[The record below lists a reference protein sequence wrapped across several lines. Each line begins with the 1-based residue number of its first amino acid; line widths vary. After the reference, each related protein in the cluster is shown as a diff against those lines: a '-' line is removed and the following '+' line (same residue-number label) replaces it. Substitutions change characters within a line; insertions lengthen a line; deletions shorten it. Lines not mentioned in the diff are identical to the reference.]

1 MPKDPQHQI
10 QELRGKLEYHNHR
23 YYELDDPEIPDS
35 CYDRLI
41 RSLEDLEGR
50 YPQYRSAQSPTQ
62 KVGGSV
68 AKPFSEVVHA
78 IPMLSLGN
86 AFNRGEIE
94 SFDRRV
100 RELTGLK
107 DAEVEYVAEPKI
119 DGLAVSLRYE
129 KGWLVQAATRGD
141 GRAGENVTL
150 NMREILGDRTR
161 LRGGN
166 IPDVLEVRGEVF
178 ISRADFE
185 ALNEARRMSDRK
197 LFVNPRNAA
206 AGGLRQLDPAV
217 VGSRRL
223 QFYCY
228 SFGEVDGMPQP
239 ETHESSL
246 QGIRAFGLPVTDL
259 YRVVE
264 GVQGCLSY
272 YQDLLELR
280 PGLPF
285 DIDGVVYKVSRI
297 DWQNSLGFTARAPRW
312 AIAHKFPAQEEM
324 TTVENIELQ
333 VGRTGA
339 ITPVA
344 RLKPVFVGGVTV
356 SSATLHNRR
365 EIQRLDVRVG
375 DRVIIRRAGDVIP
388 EVLSVVVS
396 ARPCDAE
403 PFVFPQTCPV
413 CASPILYEGEG
424 IIARCSGGLTCEA
437 QKKQSI
443 KHFASRKAVDIEGL
457 GDKWVDWL
465 LCGQVI
471 ADVSDLYRLSVEDL
485 EPRYRKSSKAV
496 TNLIQSIEE
505 SKTTTLARF
514 LYSLGIPLIG
524 ETTAQ
529 TLAASLGTLERI
541 RQASKE
547 QLQEIPDVGPLVAD
561 SVVTFF
567 EQPHNRA
574 IVGKLLDAGVT
585 WPAPAGQP
593 AGDGD
598 SVFAGKTVVLT
609 GKMSMP
615 RGEATSVL
623 QSMGARVGGSITKN
637 TDYLIAATDT
647 SSKAVKAAQMGIE
660 VLDERQFLEQVNAS
674 GSPPAPLLSSLPQKR
689 ESTNA
694 GRNGEI

>member
-1 MPKDPQHQI
+1 MPKDPQRQI

-41 RSLEDLEGR
+41 RSLEDLEKR

-78 IPMLSLGN
+78 MPMLSLGN
-86 AFNRGEIE
+86 AFLDREIE

-100 RELTGLK
+100 REGMDLK

-161 LRGGN
+161 LQGGN

-217 VGSRRL
+217 IGSRRL
-223 QFYCY
+223 QLYCY
-228 SFGEVDGMPQP
+228 SFGEVDGMPYP

-246 QGIRAFGLPVTDL
+246 LQIRDFGLPVTDL

-272 YQDLLELR
+272 YQDMLELR
-280 PGLPF
+280 SGLPF

-324 TTVENIELQ
+324 TTVEDIELQ

-365 EIQRLDVRVG
+365 EIQRLDVRIG
-375 DRVIIRRAGDVIP
+375 DRVIVRRAGDVIP
-388 EVLSVVVS
+388 EVLSVVTS
-396 ARPCDAE
+396 ARPGEAE
-403 PFVFPQTCPV
+403 PFTFPEACPV
-413 CASPILYEGEG
+413 CASPVVYEGEG
-424 IIARCSGGLTCEA
+424 IIARCSGGLVCEA
-437 QKKQSI
+437 QKKQGI
-443 KHFASRKAVDIEGL
+443 KHFASRKAMDIEGL

-465 LCGQVI
+465 LSGKVI
-471 ADVSDLYRLSVEDL
+471 ADVSDLYRLSIEEL
-485 EPRYRKSSKAV
+485 EPRYQKSTKSAM
-496 TNLIQSIEE
+496 NLIQAIEK
-505 SKTTTLARF
+505 SKETTLARF
-514 LYSLGIPLIG
+514 LYSLGIPLVG
-524 ETTAQ
+524 ETTAE
-529 TLAASLGTLERI
+529 TLADNLGSLERI
-541 RQASKE
+541 QQASKDR
-547 QLQEIPDVGPLVAD
+547 LQEVPDVGPLVAD

-567 EQPHNRA
+567 EQDHNRT
-574 IVGKLLDAGVT
+574 IVEKLLDAGVW
-585 WPAPAGQP
+585 WPAPAGQT

-598 SVFAGKTVVLT
+598 SVFSGKTVVLT

-615 RGEATSVL
+615 RGEASSLL
-623 QSMGARVGGSITKN
+623 QSMGAKVGSGITKN
-637 TDYLIAATDT
+637 TDYVIAATET
-647 SSKAVKAAQMGIE
+647 SSKAVKAVKMGIE
-660 VLDERQFLEQVNAS
+660 ILDERQFLERVNPT
-674 GSPPAPLLSSLPQKR
+674 GSI
-689 ESTNA
+689 A
-694 GRNGEI
+694 GQGEGI

>member
-41 RSLEDLEGR
+41 RSLEDLEAR
-50 YPQYRSAQSPTQ
+50 YPQYRSVQSPTQ

-86 AFNRGEIE
+86 AFADGEIE
-94 SFDRRV
+94 NFDRRV

-129 KGWLVQAATRGD
+129 EGWLVQAATRGD

-150 NMREILGDRTR
+150 NMREISGDRTR
-161 LRGGN
+161 LQGED

-217 VGSRRL
+217 IASRRL

-228 SFGEVDGMPQP
+228 SLGEVDGMPYP
-239 ETHESSL
+239 ETHDASL
-246 QGIRAFGLPVTDL
+246 QRIRAFGLPVTDL
-259 YRVVE
+259 YRVVK

-272 YQDLLELR
+272 YQDMLELR
-280 PGLPF
+280 SRLPF

-297 DWQNSLGFTARAPRW
+297 DRQISLGFTARAPRW

-356 SSATLHNRR
+356 SGATLHNRK
-365 EIQRLDVRVG
+365 EVQRLDVRIG
-375 DRVIIRRAGDVIP
+375 DRVIVRRAGDVIP
-388 EVLSVVVS
+388 EVLSVVTS
-396 ARPCDAE
+396 ARPEAAE
-403 PFVFPQTCPV
+403 PFAFPQTCPV
-413 CASPILYEGEG
+413 CASPVVYEGEG
-424 IIARCSGGLTCEA
+424 IIARCSGGLVCKA
-437 QKKQSI
+437 QKKQNI
-443 KHFASRKAVDIEGL
+443 KHFASRKAMDIEGL
-457 GDKWVDWL
+457 GEKLVDWL
-465 LCGQVI
+465 VSNRVI
-471 ADVSDLYRLSVEDL
+471 ADVSDLYRFSIQDVESM
-485 EPRYRKSSKAV
+485 YRK
-496 TNLIQSIEE
+496 
-505 SKTTTLARF
+505 KTTTLANF
-514 LYSLGIPLIG
+514 LYSLGIPLVGGKTAEALADKIG
-524 ETTAQ
+524 
-529 TLAASLGTLERI
+529 SLEGIE
-541 RQASKE
+541 QASE
-547 QLQEIPDVGPLVAD
+547 GQLVEIADIGPAVA
-561 SVVTFF
+561 SNIVTFF
-567 EQPHNRA
+567 EQPRIREMVDKRRHGASIEELESTYLDKSKWATNLA
-574 IVGKLLDAGVT
+574 EALEKAKLQLLHVSCILSEFH
-585 WPAPAGQP
+585 W
-593 AGDGD
+593 
-598 SVFAGKTVVLT
+598 S
-609 GKMSMP
+609 
-615 RGEATSVL
+615 
-623 QSMGARVGGSITKN
+623 
-637 TDYLIAATDT
+637 
-647 SSKAVKAAQMGIE
+647 
-660 VLDERQFLEQVNAS
+660 ERR
-674 GSPPAPLLSSLPQKR
+674 PQKPWQTVWAR
-689 ESTNA
+689 WS
-694 GRNGEI
+694 R